1 MSDICAA
8 PLNDIW
14 NTDIIAEKSFPN
26 NFRLL
31 HMTPVFKKEDLLR
44 NYRSVSA
51 LPAVSEI
58 YERIMQKQVLECI
71 YKHLFP
77 HLCG

>member
-71 YKHLFP
+71 HKHLFL

>member
-44 NYRSVSA
+44 NYISVSA

-71 YKHLFP
+71 HKHLFP

>member
-1 MSDICAA
+1 MPDICAA

-71 YKHLFP
+71 HKHLFP

>member
-51 LPAVSEI
+51 LVAASEI
-58 YERIMQKQVLECI
+58 YEKIMQKQVLEYI
-71 YKHLFP
+71 HKHLFP